1 LYSHFLCHIG
11 NISLVITH
19 SKLRASNRSKTHLL
33 FFLSSLFAIAFPIY
47 YLLFILQL
55 YVHGECSR
63 WPTDLMTTLCVP
75 APMVYFCPNGIL
87 LERAFEGLP
96 SIHLGKPN
104 LTNLHH
110 LHHGL
115 TGQRGRH
122 CSKLL
127 LTRVGPKKTPTSFYL
142 ITFSHNSSN
151 FYFFLGSLPILGPL
165 KMHLSQ

>member
-1 LYSHFLCHIG
+1 MSYWKHFACHYSFKVESIQSIKNTSFIFIFSLCSSFS
-11 NISLVITH
+11 NLLLVI
-19 SKLRASNRSKTHLL
+19 
-33 FFLSSLFAIAFPIY
+33 
-47 YLLFILQL
+47 
-55 YVHGECSR
+55 
-63 WPTDLMTTLCVP
+63 PTSTLMTTLCVP
-75 APMVYFCPNGIL
+75 ASRVPTCACLNGIL

-127 LTRVGPKKTPTSFYL
+127 LTRVGPKKTPTSSYL

-151 FYFFLGSLPILGPL
+151 FDFLVACRY
-165 KMHLSQ
+165 

>member
-1 LYSHFLCHIG
+1 MAY
-11 NISLVITH
+11 
-19 SKLRASNRSKTHLL
+19 RS
-33 FFLSSLFAIAFPIY
+33 Y
-47 YLLFILQL
+47 
-55 YVHGECSR
+55 
-63 WPTDLMTTLCVP
+63 DN
-75 APMVYFCPNGIL
+75 PMCACPNGIL